1 MKNPYIPA
9 RMRPSAGLPE
19 PFMKNETVIGTIGKT
34 QGVKRAAKPH
44 RMASMISP
52 HSEPPP
58 AASFCA
64 GAISAAGVVFLAA
77 ALSLD
82 GVSAGCTAGVAP
94 AGRVIVSSVSSGG
107 RQLVS
112 LQIIHASSAVTVACG
127 AVSFTLW
134 ANCAFRAK
142 VPISIP
148 NVLS

>member
-1 MKNPYIPA
+1 MKNPYMPA

-19 PFMKNETVIGTIGKT
+19 PFIKNETVIGTIGKT
-34 QGVKRAAKPH
+34 QGVRRAAKPH

-64 GAISAAGVVFLAA
+64 GAISAAGTVSGAA
-77 ALSLD
+77 ALSLA

-94 AGRVIVSSVSSGG
+94 AGRVIVSSVSS
-107 RQLVS
+107 
-112 LQIIHASSAVTVACG
+112 QIIHASSALTVACG

>member
-1 MKNPYIPA
+1 MKNPYMPA

-19 PFMKNETVIGTIGKT
+19 PFIKNETVIGTIGKT
-34 QGVKRAAKPH
+34 QGVRRAAKPH

-64 GAISAAGVVFLAA
+64 GAISAAGTVSGAA
-77 ALSLD
+77 ALSL
-82 GVSAGCTAGVAP
+82 AGP

-112 LQIIHASSAVTVACG
+112 LQIIHASSALTVACG